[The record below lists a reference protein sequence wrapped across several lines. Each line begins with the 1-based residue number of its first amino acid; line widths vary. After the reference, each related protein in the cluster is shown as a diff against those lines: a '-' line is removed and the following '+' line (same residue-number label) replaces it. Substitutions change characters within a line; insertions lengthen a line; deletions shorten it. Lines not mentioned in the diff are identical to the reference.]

1 MKTLGQMLFENS
13 TGLNFRLNNRN
24 YFQVIYVYRLLK
36 KNEDFFK
43 EENKRFI

>member
-13 TGLNFRLNNRN
+13 TGLTFRINNRN
-24 YFQVIYVYRLLK
+24 YFQVIYVDWLLK
-36 KNEDFFK
+36 EKWTFFK